1 MLRGLDA
8 DTKLEDNDG
17 DHDDD
22 DDALSKPYS
31 DS

>member
-17 DHDDD
+17 DHGV
-22 DDALSKPYS
+22 DDALTGPCSGS
-31 DS
+31 